1 MANLVSGTI
10 LTATGKKGTG
20 AATNGAITV
29 DLDTGNFF
37 EVDLQSSNA
46 DITTFTISNPNQT
59 TGQISSF
66 VLKITQGSTARQIS
80 WDVLSSGFRWIDD
93 TGPTLTLTD
102 NAIDILSF
110 TSHDKGVNW
119 YSSIVGFNFQ

>member
-1 MANLVSGTI
+1 MVDQVPEPKL
-10 LTATGKKGTG
+10 
-20 AATNGAITV
+20 AITV